1 MWEHP
6 TQTALGICDLMWFL
20 SPEVN
25 GIRSSDRSREEAALC
40 IWEVMPV
47 WECLQGSCPSFLPKS
62 SPEKQPQAGST
73 APRCTGSPGTQFPNV
88 RLFTLKIITSE
99 S

>member
-25 GIRSSDRSREEAALC
+25 GIRSSDRSPEEAALC

-47 WECLQGSCPSFLPKS
+47 WECLQGSCP
-62 SPEKQPQAGST
+62 
-73 APRCTGSPGTQFPNV
+73 
-88 RLFTLKIITSE
+88 
-99 S
+99 